1 MAGTCKACGRPG
13 KKLPGGAHA
22 SCGGIALRAPGPLN
36 TWRPSGYKR
45 WSKVRATTL
54 KGSKYARN
62 HASVRG
68 KVREADVVRALGTKE
83 LALWEATP
91 RSHRKVIDGRPH
103 VAVLRGGRPTFV
115 PVRSLPSRKL
125 TTVLGSTLKRKYA
138 RY

>member
-1 MAGTCKACGRPG
+1 MAGTCKVCGRPG
-13 KKLPGGAHA
+13 KKLPGGAHK
-22 SCGGIALRAPGPLN
+22 SCGRTVSWGERYAYIPPG
-36 TWRPSGYKR
+36 
-45 WSKVRATTL
+45 
-54 KGSKYARN
+54 YARN

-125 TTVLGSTLKRKYA
+125 TTVLGSTLKRRYA